1 MENDTLYGFR
11 IRMAL
16 FVQAVNEM
24 IATQLAEEESGREQS
39 VLRLAMADVSVRKNR
54 SDFE

>member
-16 FVQAVNEM
+16 FAQAVNEM